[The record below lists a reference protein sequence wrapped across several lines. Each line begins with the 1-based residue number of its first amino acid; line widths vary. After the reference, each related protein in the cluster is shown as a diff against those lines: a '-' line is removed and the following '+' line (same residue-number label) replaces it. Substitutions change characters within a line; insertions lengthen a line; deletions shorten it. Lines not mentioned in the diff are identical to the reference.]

1 LHLVCNKQPLKDEP
15 FGRVT
20 ISFKQTQQT
29 KGNAMY
35 DRRTDA
41 ERARDEQS
49 ELEWI
54 RMQQEEADRK
64 TAALKAELERMKAA
78 AQSGSGQKNVRG
90 SVTKALLPRIEIL
103 REATRLGTPITQ
115 QQEMLERAGIVV
127 SYNSLRKF
135 IQKFLAREYREFLA
149 NVRTTGADPDF
160 GRELHPEVIRKNHPD
175 AAVTPPVKAETN
187 PVERGSASLT
197 NIDFEA
203 AATPRKLFDK

>member
-1 LHLVCNKQPLKDEP
+1 M
-15 FGRVT
+15 F
-20 ISFKQTQQT
+20 
-29 KGNAMY
+29 

-41 ERARDEQS
+41 ERARDEQDQ
-49 ELEWI
+49 LEWM

-78 AQSGSGQKNVRG
+78 AESGSGQKNVRG

-160 GRELHPEVIRKNHPD
+160 GRELHPEVISK
-175 AAVTPPVKAETN
+175 PPPEAFDKRPAEVPN
-187 PVERGSASLT
+187 VNEERGSTAGNL
-197 NIDFEA
+197 DLER
-203 AATPRKLFDK
+203 AATPRKFL

>member
-1 LHLVCNKQPLKDEP
+1 
-15 FGRVT
+15 
-20 ISFKQTQQT
+20 
-29 KGNAMY
+29 MY

-41 ERARDEQS
+41 ERARDEQD

-54 RMQQEEADRK
+54 RMQQQEADRK

-78 AQSGSGQKNVRG
+78 AESGSGQKNVRG

-149 NVRTTGADPDF
+149 NVRTTGADPDL
-160 GRELHPEVIRKNHPD
+160 GRELHPDVISKNTPD
-175 AAVTPPVKAETN
+175 VGLTPPAKAERNTKEVK
-187 PVERGSASLT
+187 PAESSAKKPPLT
-197 NIDFEA
+197 PGDLRAMTEQLD
-203 AATPRKLFDK
+203 PDKYRTDD

>member
-1 LHLVCNKQPLKDEP
+1 M
-15 FGRVT
+15 F
-20 ISFKQTQQT
+20 
-29 KGNAMY
+29 

-41 ERARDEQS
+41 ERARDEQDQ
-49 ELEWI
+49 LEWM

-78 AQSGSGQKNVRG
+78 AESGSGQKNVRG

-160 GRELHPEVIRKNHPD
+160 GRELHPEVISKNAPEAFD
-175 AAVTPPVKAETN
+175 KRPAEVPN
-187 PVERGSASLT
+187 VNEERGSTAGNL
-197 NIDFEA
+197 DLER
-203 AATPRKLFDK
+203 AATPRKFL